1 MIVLTFSIHRDTISY
16 SLTVPTSNGTLRI
29 PQQLPG
35 NTISLFGR
43 QSRVI
48 VTDYSF
54 GKSSKLLY
62 STARI
67 LFAGTIGTRD
77 VILLYG
83 DPNEGAEFA
92 TDDNVFSFPPG
103 SFKANSIQPVV
114 KPKSNHAPL
123 LIYADA
129 SIASAFFAPVLPS
142 TGNFSA
148 FWQFGS
154 NNTILVSGPNLVRN
168 ASLSS
173 DGTRLALRGDLNVS
187 TDLTLLVPPTVK
199 SVTWNGQN
207 VRVTEMDQIPGLGF
221 LHGQLKFTLNKE
233 RDIRVPSLT
242 GWKFQDSLP
251 EVKDGFDD
259 SKWVTA
265 DHTTTNITQ
274 KPLFGD
280 GRVLYG
286 TS

>member
-1 MIVLTFSIHRDTISY
+1 M
-16 SLTVPTSNGTLRI
+16 
-29 PQQLPG
+29 
-35 NTISLFGR
+35 
-43 QSRVI
+43 I

-54 GKSSKLLY
+54 GKSSKLTY

-67 LFAGTIGTRD
+67 LFEGTIGTRD

-83 DPNEGAEFA
+83 DPNEGTEFA
-92 TDDNVFSFPPG
+92 IDDSVFSFPPG

-114 KPKSNHAPL
+114 KPQSDDAPL
-123 LIYADA
+123 IIYADA
-129 SIASAFFAPVLPS
+129 SIASAYFAPVLP
-142 TGNFSA
+142 GKGDFSA

-154 NNTILVSGPNLVRN
+154 NNTILVGGPNLVRN
-168 ASLSS
+168 ASISS
-173 DGTRLALRGDLNVS
+173 DGTKLSLRSDLNAS
-187 TDLTLLVPPTVK
+187 TDLSLLVPPTVK

-207 VRVTEMDQIPGLGF
+207 VRVTEVDQIPGF
-221 LHGQLKFTLNKE
+221 LQGQLEFTLNKE
-233 RDIRVPSLT
+233 KDIRVPSLT

-251 EVKDGFDD
+251 EVKDGFGD

-265 DHTTTNITQ
+265 DHTTTNIT

-286 TS
+286 AS